1 MTRKEEIQHKAGSIA
16 DGMKQHY
23 APQSECKGYY
33 EGFIDGGK
41 YADSTM
47 IEKSLCGFSNTDSN
61 MLMENLQLSSIQKSM
76 ICGKHIVKQW
86 RNSYEEDKRR

>member
-1 MTRKEEIQHKAGSIA
+1 MTRKEEIQRKAGSIA

-47 IEKSLCGFSNTDSN
+47 IEKSFMWFLKHGLEYIDVNPIGDCGSVEFNSKIKD
-61 MLMENLQLSSIQKSM
+61 MYEAYKKAME
-76 ICGKHIVKQW
+76 
-86 RNSYEEDKRR
+86 E

>member
-41 YADSTM
+41 
-47 IEKSLCGFSNTDSN
+47 
-61 MLMENLQLSSIQKSM
+61 
-76 ICGKHIVKQW
+76 IC
-86 RNSYEEDKRR
+86 